1 MHKQIYDH
9 GESNCQQ
16 SAVQETDRINISSE
30 HDRIHFHST
39 DNISVQKDSE
49 YSPCQHADEGKD
61 NILPVHIG
69 RNFSIIESQ
78 HLQGCQFS
86 LALRNIDIVQ
96 ILQNHKSKHSRRNDQ
111 HYDYRIQ
118 CSKHSVKLSL
128 QTAGIADA

>member
-39 DNISVQKDSE
+39 DNIPVQKDSE
-49 YSPCQHADEGKD
+49 YSPCQHAYEGKN
-61 NILPVHIG
+61 NILPVYIG

-96 ILQNHKSKHSRRNDQ
+96 IIQNHKSKHSRRNDQ

>member
-30 HDRIHFHST
+30 HNRIHFHST

-61 NILPVHIG
+61 NILPVYIG
-69 RNFSIIESQ
+69 AS
-78 HLQGCQFS
+78 G
-86 LALRNIDIVQ
+86 
-96 ILQNHKSKHSRRNDQ
+96 
-111 HYDYRIQ
+111 YYG
-118 CSKHSVKLSL
+118 LS
-128 QTAGIADA
+128 

>member
-16 SAVQETDRINISSE
+16 SAVQETDRIDISSE
-30 HDRIHFHST
+30 HNCVHFHST
-39 DNISVQKDSE
+39 DNIPVQKDSE
-49 YSPCQHADEGKD
+49 YSTCQHAYEGKD

-69 RNFSIIESQ
+69 RNFIIIESQ
-78 HLQGCQFS
+78 YLQGCQFS

-96 ILQNHKSKHSRRNDQ
+96 IVQNHESKHSRRNDQ
-111 HYDYRIQ
+111 HYDHRIQ

-128 QTAGIADA
+128 QTAGIADT